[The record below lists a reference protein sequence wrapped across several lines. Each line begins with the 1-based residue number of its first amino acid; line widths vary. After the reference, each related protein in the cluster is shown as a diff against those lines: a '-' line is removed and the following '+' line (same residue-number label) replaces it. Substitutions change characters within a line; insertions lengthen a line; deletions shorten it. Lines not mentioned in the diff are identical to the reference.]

1 MPIPALFQ
9 GRIALPV
16 IAAPMFLVSGPDLV
30 VETCKA
36 GVVGS
41 FPALNQRSTEGY
53 GEWLAEI
60 RERAGNAAAPF
71 GVNLI
76 VHRSNTRLDADLA
89 ETVRQRVPFVIT
101 SLGAVSEVV
110 DAIHGYG
117 GLVFHDVI
125 NLRHA
130 QKAAEAGVD
139 GLIAVS
145 AGAGGHA
152 GTYNPFAFLHE
163 IRQFYQGT
171 IVLSGAMS
179 TGAHVVAA
187 RAAGADFAYLGTR
200 FIATTESRAP
210 EDYKQMILAAT
221 AKDIVYTNAI
231 SGVNGNFL
239 RASLEAAGLDPAN
252 LPEFNRELH
261 LGSSEKRAWKN
272 IWSAGQG
279 VGAIQDVPSTAELVA
294 RLRRE
299 YAAAIAALNA
309 GFG

>member
-279 VGAIQDVPSTAELVA
+279 VGAIHDVPSTAELVA

>member
-1 MPIPALFQ
+1 
-9 GRIALPV
+9 V
-16 IAAPMFLVSGPDLV
+16 
-30 VETCKA
+30 C
-36 GVVGS
+36 
-41 FPALNQRSTEGY
+41 
-53 GEWLAEI
+53 
-60 RERAGNAAAPF
+60 
-71 GVNLI
+71 
-76 VHRSNTRLDADLA
+76 
-89 ETVRQRVPFVIT
+89 QRVPFVIT

-110 DAIHGYG
+110 DAIHSYG
-117 GLVFHDVI
+117 GQVFHDVI

-130 QKAAEAGVD
+130 RKAAEAGVD
-139 GLIAVS
+139 GLIAVC

-152 GTYNPFAFLHE
+152 GTYNPFAFVQE
-163 IRQFYQGT
+163 IRQFYPGT
-171 IVLSGAMS
+171 IILSGAMS

-239 RASLEAAGLDPAN
+239 RASLEVAGLDPDN

-279 VGAIQDVPSTAELVA
+279 VGAIHDVPSTAELVT

-299 YAAAIAALNA
+299 YGQAIAGLNR
-309 GFG
+309 GFAA